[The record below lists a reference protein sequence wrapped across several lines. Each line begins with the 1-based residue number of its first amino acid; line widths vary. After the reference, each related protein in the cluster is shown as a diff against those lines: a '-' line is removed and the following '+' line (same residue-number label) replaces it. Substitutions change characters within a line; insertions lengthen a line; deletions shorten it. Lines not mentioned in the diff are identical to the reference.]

1 MELGELWIQ
10 SSNTSCGYGSIT
22 IVEPVGIK
30 FLTSQLQS
38 IQGSIHSSKRVND
51 THILQGYFNASFV
64 LTIPFYT
71 TPVTFNELPKNEDLG
86 IIIPPCVL
94 KIDGSNQVIFS
105 TSMSQQPDNHLVAVA
120 ITVAPDSTMRYDC
133 MIIGV
138 VAILLFSLKLYK
150 KREYS

>member
-71 TPVTFNELPKNEDLG
+71 TPVTFNE
-86 IIIPPCVL
+86 
-94 KIDGSNQVIFS
+94 SNQVIFS
-105 TSMSQQPDNHLVAVA
+105 TSMSQQPDNHLDAVA

>member
-1 MELGELWIQ
+1 MELGELWIR

-22 IVEPVGIK
+22 VVEPIGIR
-30 FLTSQLQS
+30 FMTSQLQS
-38 IQGSIHSSKRVND
+38 SQASIYSSKRVND
-51 THILQGYFNASFV
+51 IYILQGYFNASFV

-94 KIDGSNQVIFS
+94 QFDGSNQLIFS
-105 TSMSQQPDNHLVAVA
+105 TSMSYHFDSHLDAVA

-133 MIIGV
+133 MIVGM
-138 VAILLFSLKLYK
+138 VAALLFSLKLYK